1 MEEKKLQELLNNMT
15 EKEKLAQVFQL
26 AACCYEEDFTPNFTG
41 PMRDIQ
47 VDDTLKKTAG
57 SVIGL
62 LEPEEMQRLQKLCA
76 SGPNHIP
83 ALFMLD
89 IIHGFKTIFPIPLG
103 LACSWDT
110 ELMQKTC
117 RVAAREA
124 RASGIHATFAPMADL
139 VRDSRWGRVMES
151 TGEDPWLNAR
161 FAEAAVKGFQGE
173 GVGEKDSLMSCV
185 KHFAGYGAAEAGR
198 EYNTVDMSRGVLR
211 DMYLEA
217 YHAAVEAGCR
227 LVMTAFNTIER
238 VPATCNKWL
247 LTTLLREEWGFDGA
261 VITDWNSMNELLAH
275 SVAGEGK
282 EAAGKALKAGVDID
296 MMSGHYLFDLGKKME
311 EEPELRPL
319 LDQAVM
325 RILRLKNE
333 MGLFEDPGR
342 GTDPKLARQ
351 LYLCEEHRAL
361 ALEAAHKSMVLLKN
375 ERVLPL
381 KKECR
386 VTLAGSMAGAENLL
400 GGWSFTGDAQDCI
413 TIPEGLKQIGA
424 NVAAPRHGWIDMDEV
439 CALARQSDVT
449 LLIGGEPVEE
459 TAEAN
464 SKTNL
469 RLKEEDRKLLYSLKE
484 QGSRVVLVVLSGR
497 AFVLSDVEPYCDAI
511 LQAWFPG
518 TEAGRAIAD
527 ILYGIAQPEGKLTIS
542 FPYTEGQLPL
552 YYNGFRTGR
561 PQKEEALTGGE
572 INEVDEI
579 YVSHYIDCQNKPL
592 YPFGYGLSYTDYAYR
607 DLKLSSE
614 YMYPGGT
621 IQASVKVKNTGER
634 VGREIVQLYLCDP
647 VGSVVRPVKELKAY
661 RLLELQPGEEQECI
675 FTISEEDLKFWDNEE
690 KKVLEPGRFIV
701 MAGPDSERLLKSEFV
716 YKLKKER

>member
-1 MEEKKLQELLNNMT
+1 MEERQLKELLGKMT
-15 EKEKLAQVFQL
+15 QQEKLAQVFQL
-26 AACCYEEDFTPNFTG
+26 AACCYEEDFEPDFTG

-62 LEPEEMQRLQKLCA
+62 LEPEEIERLQKLCA

-89 IIHGFKTIFPIPLG
+89 VIHGFKTIFPIPLG

-110 ELMQKTC
+110 ELMRKTC
-117 RVAAREA
+117 RVAAKEA
-124 RASGIHATFAPMADL
+124 RASGIHVTFAPMVDL

-161 FAEAAVKGFQGE
+161 FAQAAVKGFQGN
-173 GVGEKDSLMSCV
+173 GVGEKDLLMSCV
-185 KHFAGYGAAEAGR
+185 KHFAAYGAVESGR
-198 EYNTVDMSRGVLR
+198 EYNTVDMSRGTLR
-211 DMYLEA
+211 DMYLDA

-227 LVMTAFNTIER
+227 LVMTAFNTVER

-275 SVAGEGK
+275 SVAEDGK
-282 EAAGKALKAGVDID
+282 EAAGKALEAGVDID
-296 MMSGHYLFDLGKKME
+296 MMSGHYLFDLGKKIE
-311 EEPELRPL
+311 EQPELQPF

-342 GTDPKLARQ
+342 GTDPELARR

-375 ERVLPL
+375 EQQILPL
-381 KKECR
+381 KKECT
-386 VTLAGSMAGAENLL
+386 VTLAGTMAGAKNLL
-400 GGWSFTGDAQDCI
+400 GGWSFIGDEEDCVSLVD
-413 TIPEGLKQIGA
+413 GLAQIGA
-424 NVAAPRHGWIDMDEV
+424 DVAMPRQSWTDPAEV
-439 CALARQSDVT
+439 CELAGKSEVT
-449 LLIGGEPVEE
+449 LLVCGEPMDE

-464 SKTNL
+464 SKTDL
-469 RLKEEDRKLLYSLKE
+469 RLKEADRKLLKALKE
-484 QGSRVVLVVLSGR
+484 QGSKVVLVVLSGR
-497 AFVLSDVEPYCDAI
+497 ALVLSDVEPHCDAI

-527 ILYGIAQPEGKLTIS
+527 ILYGIAQPCGKLTIS

-552 YYNGFRTGR
+552 YYNAFRTGR
-561 PQKEEALTGGE
+561 PQLPEALEGEE
-572 INEVDEI
+572 INAVDEI
-579 YVSHYIDCQNKPL
+579 YVSHYIDCPNKPL
-592 YPFGYGLSYTDYAYR
+592 YPFGFGLSYTDYEYGDMR
-607 DLKLSSE
+607 LSAKE
-614 YMYPGGT
+614 MYPGDT
-621 IQASVKVKNTGER
+621 LTVSVKVKNIGKRAGE
-634 VGREIVQLYLCDP
+634 EIVQLYLCDP
-647 VGSVVRPVKELKAY
+647 VGSIVRPVKELKAY
-661 RLLELQPGEEQECI
+661 RILKLEPGEEKECL
-675 FTISEEDLKFWDNEE
+675 FTITEEELKFWNNEE
-690 KKVLEPGRFIV
+690 KRVAEPGRFLV
-701 MAGPDSERLLKSEFV
+701 MAGPDSERLIKDEFF
-716 YKLKKER
+716 YKLN

>member
-1 MEEKKLQELLNNMT
+1 MEERQLEELFGKMT
-15 EKEKLAQVFQL
+15 QQEKLAQVFQL
-26 AACCYEEDFTPNFTG
+26 AACCYEEDFEPDFTG

-62 LEPEEMQRLQKLCA
+62 LEPEEIERLQKLCA

-89 IIHGFKTIFPIPLG
+89 VIHGFKTIFPIPLG

-110 ELMQKTC
+110 ELMRKTC
-117 RVAAREA
+117 RVAAKEA
-124 RASGIHATFAPMADL
+124 RASGIHATFAPMVDL

-161 FAEAAVKGFQGE
+161 FAEAAVRGFQGN

-185 KHFAGYGAAEAGR
+185 KHFAAYGAVEAGR
-198 EYNTVDMSRGVLR
+198 EYNTVDMSRGILR
-211 DMYLEA
+211 DMYLDA

-227 LVMTAFNTIER
+227 LVMTAFNTVER

-275 SVAGEGK
+275 SVAEDGK
-282 EAAGKALKAGVDID
+282 EAAGKALEAGVDID
-296 MMSGHYLFDLGKKME
+296 MMSGHYLFDLGKKIE
-311 EEPELRPL
+311 EEPELQPF

-333 MGLFEDPGR
+333 IGLFEDPGR
-342 GTDPKLARQ
+342 GTDPELARR

-375 ERVLPL
+375 EQQILPL
-381 KKECR
+381 KKECT
-386 VTLAGSMAGAENLL
+386 VTLAGTMAGAKNLL
-400 GGWSFTGDAQDCI
+400 GGWSFIGDEEDCVSLVD
-413 TIPEGLKQIGA
+413 GLAQIGA
-424 NVAAPRHGWIDMDEV
+424 DVTMPKQSWTDPGEV
-439 CALARQSDVT
+439 CELARQSEVT
-449 LLIGGEPVEE
+449 LLVCGEPIDE

-464 SKTNL
+464 SKTDL
-469 RLKEEDRKLLYSLKE
+469 RLKEADRKLLNALKD
-484 QGSRVVLVVLSGR
+484 QGSKVVLVILSGR
-497 AFVLSDVEPYCDAI
+497 ALVLSDVEPCCDAI

-527 ILYGIAQPEGKLTIS
+527 ILYGNAQPYGKLTIS

-552 YYNGFRTGR
+552 YYNAFRTGR
-561 PQKEEALTGGE
+561 PQLPEALEGEE
-572 INEVDEI
+572 INAVDEI
-579 YVSHYIDCQNKPL
+579 YVSHYIDCPNKPL
-592 YPFGYGLSYTDYAYR
+592 YPFGFGLSYTDYEYR
-607 DLKLSSE
+607 DMRLSAKD
-614 YMYPGGT
+614 MHPGDT
-621 IQASVKVKNTGER
+621 LTVSVKVKNIGKRAGE
-634 VGREIVQLYLCDP
+634 EIVQLYLCDP

-661 RLLELQPGEEQECI
+661 RILQLEPGEEKECL
-675 FTISEEDLKFWDNEE
+675 FTVTEEELKFWNNEE
-690 KKVLEPGRFIV
+690 KRVAEPGRFLV
-701 MAGPDSERLLKSEFV
+701 MVGPDSERLMKDEFT
-716 YKLKKER
+716 YKLN

>member
-1 MEEKKLQELLNNMT
+1 MEERQLEELFEKMT
-15 EKEKLAQVFQL
+15 QQEKLAQVFQL
-26 AACCYEEDFTPNFTG
+26 AACCYEEDFEPDFTG

-62 LEPEEMQRLQKLCA
+62 LEPEEIERLQKLCA

-89 IIHGFKTIFPIPLG
+89 VIHGFKTIFPIPLG

-110 ELMQKTC
+110 ELMKKTC
-117 RVAAREA
+117 RVAAKEA
-124 RASGIHATFAPMADL
+124 RASGIHATFAPMVDL

-161 FAEAAVKGFQGE
+161 FAEAAVKGFQGN

-185 KHFAGYGAAEAGR
+185 KHFAAYGAVEAGR
-198 EYNTVDMSRGVLR
+198 EYNTVDMSRGTLR
-211 DMYLEA
+211 DMYLDA

-227 LVMTAFNTIER
+227 LVMTAFNTVER

-275 SVAGEGK
+275 SVAEDGK
-282 EAAGKALKAGVDID
+282 EAAGKALEAGVDID
-296 MMSGHYLFDLGKKME
+296 MMSGHYLFDLGKKIE
-311 EEPELRPL
+311 EETELQPF

-342 GTDPKLARQ
+342 GTNPKLARE

-375 ERVLPL
+375 EQQILPL
-381 KKECR
+381 KKECT
-386 VTLAGSMAGAENLL
+386 VTLAGTMAGAKNLL
-400 GGWSFTGDAQDCI
+400 GGWSFIGDEEDCVSLVD
-413 TIPEGLKQIGA
+413 GLAQIGA
-424 NVAAPRHGWIDMDEV
+424 DVTMPKQSWTDPGEV
-439 CALARQSDVT
+439 CELARQSEVT
-449 LLIGGEPVEE
+449 LLVCGEPIDE

-464 SKTNL
+464 SKTDL
-469 RLKEEDRKLLYSLKE
+469 RLKEADRKLLNVLKD
-484 QGSRVVLVVLSGR
+484 QGSKVVLVILSGR
-497 AFVLSDVEPYCDAI
+497 ALVLSDVEPRCDAI

-527 ILYGIAQPEGKLTIS
+527 ILYGIAQPCGKLTLS

-552 YYNGFRTGR
+552 YYNAFRTGR
-561 PQKEEALTGGE
+561 PQLPEALEGEE
-572 INEVDEI
+572 INAVDEI
-579 YVSHYIDCQNKPL
+579 YVSHYIDCPNKPL
-592 YPFGYGLSYTDYAYR
+592 YPFGFGLSYTDYEYR
-607 DLKLSSE
+607 DMRLSAKE
-614 YMYPGGT
+614 MHPGDT
-621 IQASVKVKNTGER
+621 LTVSVKVKNIGKRAGE
-634 VGREIVQLYLCDP
+634 EIVQLYLCDP

-661 RLLELQPGEEQECI
+661 RILQLEPGEEKECL
-675 FTISEEDLKFWDNEE
+675 FTVTEEELKFWNNEE
-690 KKVLEPGRFIV
+690 KRVAEPGRFLV
-701 MAGPDSERLLKSEFV
+701 MAGPDSERLMKDEFT
-716 YKLKKER
+716 YKLN

>member
-275 SVAGEGK
+275 SVAGDGK
-282 EAAGKALKAGVDID
+282 EAAGKALKAGV
-296 MMSGHYLFDLGKKME
+296 
-311 EEPELRPL
+311 
-319 LDQAVM
+319 DQAVM

-333 MGLFEDPGR
+333 MGLFEDPER